1 MLSAAAS
8 LLVGKMADTPREA
21 AAIAGVLRAQG
32 APAWEPRVVAQLLE
46 FSYRH
51 VADVLDGAQQY
62 AAHRS
67 RDAQITQAD
76 VRLAAQSAL
85 THTFTEPLAGEEL
98 ARIVTPLNAA
108 PLPPVVS
115 RPGVAVPAEGAL
127 LAPNFQ
133 ARHARGAR
141 LLSLPAD
148 VALRRRC
155 CRRRRTRPLQK
166 RLRCRIRQPRT
177 PLPPHR
183 RSMRLA
189 LRCLQRVSANA
200 STRWLK
206 GGWTKTRDNKERLP
220 PRVVES

>member
-1 MLSAAAS
+1 MRAQRCGVAAF
-8 LLVGKMADTPREA
+8 GEMADAPREA
-21 AAIAGVLRAQG
+21 AAIASVLRAQG

-51 VADVLDGAQQY
+51 VADVLEGAQQY

-98 ARIVTPLNAA
+98 ARIVAPLNAA

-115 RPGVAVPAEGAL
+115 RPGVVVPAEGAL

-133 ARHARGAR
+133 ARFARDTR
-141 LLSLPAD
+141 LSGVAD
-148 VALRRRC
+148 
-155 CRRRRTRPLQK
+155 
-166 RLRCRIRQPRT
+166 
-177 PLPPHR
+177 
-183 RSMRLA
+183 
-189 LRCLQRVSANA
+189 
-200 STRWLK
+200 
-206 GGWTKTRDNKERLP
+206 
-220 PRVVES
+220 